1 MTAAILKQCVIVG
14 LGQTGLSCAR
24 YLTRCGLP
32 FMVVDSRDN
41 PPGLDEFRR
50 EFAAVPLQLGVFDQT
65 LFCAALE
72 LIVSP
77 GVALTEPAIVAAI
90 KHGVKIRGD
99 IDLFVQAVAQM
110 PRPAPIV
117 AITGS
122 NGKSTVTTLVGEM
135 AKAAGRKVGVGG
147 NLGIPALDLLDE
159 QNDLYVL
166 ELSSFQLERT
176 ESLRAEVA
184 TVLNV
189 SSDHMDRYP
198 SLQAY
203 QQAKYRI
210 IRDCKQVVVN
220 RDDPLSQVDA
230 PSAIRQWSFGLD
242 EPGRNGFGAAMR
254 DGEAYLAFEQ
264 ELLLPLTA
272 LRIVGQHNVA
282 NALAALALGRAVDLP
297 IAAMLTALQNFN
309 GLPHR
314 CQLIDELNGVTF
326 YDDSKGT
333 NVGATVAAIEGLC
346 KGASGRVVLIAG
358 GVAKGAEFDALA
370 PVLGNYGRAA
380 VLIGEAAP
388 ALQELL
394 SGVLPITRADDMASA
409 VQQCAE
415 FAQRGD
421 KVLLSPAC
429 ASFDMFDNY
438 VHRGQVFTAAVQH
451 YVRSQAC

>member
-1 MTAAILKQCVIVG
+1 MTITTADKQRVIVG

-24 YLTRCGLP
+24 YLTRCGLS
-32 FMVVDSRDN
+32 FVVVDSREN

-50 EFAAVPLQLGVFDQT
+50 EFAAAPLQLGAFDAE
-65 LFCAALE
+65 LFSAAHE

-77 GVALTEPAIVAAI
+77 GVALTEPAIVAALQR
-90 KHGVKIRGD
+90 GVKVCGD
-99 IDLFVQAVAQM
+99 IDLFVQAVAAL
-110 PRPAPIV
+110 PRPVPIV

-159 QNDLYVL
+159 QCDLYVL

-176 ESLRAEVA
+176 EALRAEVA

-189 SSDHMDRYP
+189 SPDHMDRYP
-198 SLQAY
+198 TLRAY
-203 QQAKYRI
+203 HQAKHRI
-210 IRDCKQVVVN
+210 FRDCKQVLVN
-220 RDDPLSQVDA
+220 RDDPLSNVIVQA
-230 PSAIRQWSFGLD
+230 PVAQWSFGLD
-242 EPGRNGFGAAMR
+242 EPDRNGFGVITR
-254 DGEAYLAFEQ
+254 DGESYLAFER
-264 ELLLPLTA
+264 ELLLPLSA
-272 LRIVGQHNVA
+272 LRIAGQHNVA
-282 NALAALALGRAVDLP
+282 NALAALALGRAIDLP
-297 IAAMLTALQNFN
+297 MAAMLDALRNFT

-314 CQLIDELNGVTF
+314 CQLIAEHNGVTF

-346 KGASGRVVLIAG
+346 KDAAGQVVLIAG
-358 GVAKGAEFDALA
+358 GVGKGAEFDALA
-370 PVLGNYGRAA
+370 PVLETYGRAA

-388 ALQELL
+388 ALQQLL
-394 SGVLPITRADDMASA
+394 TGLLPLARADDMTSA
-409 VQQCAE
+409 VRQSAE

-438 VHRGQVFTAAVQH
+438 VHRGEVFTAAVQQ
-451 YVRSQAC
+451 YVRPH

>member
-1 MTAAILKQCVIVG
+1 MTAAAHKQRVIVG

-32 FMVVDSRDN
+32 FMVVDSRAN

-50 EFAAVPLQLGVFDQT
+50 EFAAVPLQLGGFDQA
-65 LFCAALE
+65 LFCAAQE

-77 GVALTEPAIVAAI
+77 GVPLTEPAIIAAS

-99 IDLFVQAVAQM
+99 IDLFVQAIAQM

-122 NGKSTVTTLVGEM
+122 NGKSTVTSLVGEM
-135 AKAAGRKVGVGG
+135 AKAASRKVGVGG

-189 SSDHMDRYP
+189 SPDHMDRYP
-198 SLQAY
+198 SLLAY
-203 QQAKYRI
+203 QQAKQRI
-210 IRDCKQVVVN
+210 FRDCKQAVVN
-220 RDDPLSQVDA
+220 RDDPLSQVAA
-230 PSAIRQWSFGLD
+230 PAAMTQWSFGLD
-242 EPGRNGFGAAMR
+242 KPAHNGFGVAVR
-254 DGEAYLAFEQ
+254 DGESYLAFEQ
-264 ELLLPLTA
+264 ELLLPLAA

-282 NALAALALGRAVDLP
+282 NALAALALGYAVDLP
-297 IAAMLTALQNFN
+297 LAAMLTALKNFN

-314 CQLIDELNGVTF
+314 CQLIDEYNGVTF

-346 KGASGRVVLIAG
+346 KGTSGRVVLIAG
-358 GVAKGAEFDALA
+358 GVGKGAEFDALA
-370 PVLGNYGRAA
+370 PALEHYGRAA

-388 ALQELL
+388 ALQKLL
-394 SGVLPITRADDMASA
+394 TGSLPIARAADMASA
-409 VQQCAE
+409 VQQSAE

-438 VHRGQVFTAAVQH
+438 VHRGEVFTGAVHQ
-451 YVRSQAC
+451 YVRSQTC